1 MFIGEYQHNLDA
13 KGRITMPSKFREEL
27 GNTFYITK
35 GMDGCLFVFPEE
47 EWIEM
52 DKKIKGLRLSRKDAR
67 GIARLFYAGAID
79 VSLDK
84 MGRVLLPGNLRQYA
98 SLEKEA
104 IIIGVS
110 SRVEIWDKDRWQSYN
125 DDDDFNYDMLTE
137 SMADLDID
145 F

>member
-1 MFIGEYQHNLDA
+1 MFIGEYQHNLDT

-35 GMDGCLFVFPEE
+35 GMDGCLFVFPED

-52 DKKIKGLRLSRKDAR
+52 DKKIKALRLSRKDAR

-137 SMADLDID
+137 SMVDLDID

>member
-1 MFIGEYQHNLDA
+1 MFIGEYQHNLDT

>member
-1 MFIGEYQHNLDA
+1 MFIGEYQHNLDT

-79 VSLDK
+79 VYLDK
-84 MGRVLLPGNLRQYA
+84 MGRVLLPGNLREYA
-98 SLEKEA
+98 SLNKEA
-104 IIIGVS
+104 IVIGVS

-125 DDDDFNYDMLTE
+125 DD
-137 SMADLDID
+137 
-145 F
+145 

>member
-1 MFIGEYQHNLDA
+1 
-13 KGRITMPSKFREEL
+13 
-27 GNTFYITK
+27 
-35 GMDGCLFVFPEE
+35 
-47 EWIEM
+47 
-52 DKKIKGLRLSRKDAR
+52 
-67 GIARLFYAGAID
+67 
-79 VSLDK
+79 

-125 DDDDFNYDMLTE
+125 NDDDFNYDMLTE

>member
-1 MFIGEYQHNLDA
+1 MFIGEYQHNLDT

-84 MGRVLLPGNLRQYA
+84 MGRVLLPGNLREYA
-98 SLEKEA
+98 SLNKEA
-104 IIIGVS
+104 IVIGVS

-125 DDDDFNYDMLTE
+125 DDEDFNYDILTE

>member
-1 MFIGEYQHNLDA
+1 MFIGEYQHNLDT

-84 MGRVLLPGNLRQYA
+84 MGRVLLPGNLRKYA
-98 SLEKEA
+98 SLNKEA
-104 IIIGVS
+104 IVIGVS

-125 DDDDFNYDMLTE
+125 DDEDFNYDILTE

>member
-1 MFIGEYQHNLDA
+1 MFIGEYQHNLDT

-35 GMDGCLFVFPEE
+35 GMDGCLFVFPEA

-52 DKKIKGLRLSRKDAR
+52 DKKINALRLSRKDAR

-125 DDDDFNYDMLTE
+125 NDDDFNYDMLTE

>member
-1 MFIGEYQHNLDA
+1 MFIGEYQHNLDT

-35 GMDGCLFVFPEE
+35 GMDGCLFVFPEA

-52 DKKIKGLRLSRKDAR
+52 DKKINALRLSRKDAR

-84 MGRVLLPGNLRQYA
+84 MGRVLLPGHLRQYA

-125 DDDDFNYDMLTE
+125 NDDDFNYDMLTE

>member
-1 MFIGEYQHNLDA
+1 MFIGEYQHNLDT

-125 DDDDFNYDMLTE
+125 NDDDFNYDMLTE

>member
-1 MFIGEYQHNLDA
+1 MFIGEYQHNLDT

-35 GMDGCLFVFPEE
+35 GMDGCLFVFPED

-52 DKKIKGLRLSRKDAR
+52 DKKIKALRLSRKDAR

>member
-1 MFIGEYQHNLDA
+1 MFIGEYQHNLDT

-35 GMDGCLFVFPEE
+35 GMDGCLFVFPED

-52 DKKIKGLRLSRKDAR
+52 DKKIKALRLSRKDAR

-110 SRVEIWDKDRWQSYN
+110 SRIEIWDKDRWQSYN

>member
-1 MFIGEYQHNLDA
+1 MFIGEYQHNLDT

-84 MGRVLLPGNLRQYA
+84 MGRVLLPGNLRKYA
-98 SLEKEA
+98 SLNKEA
-104 IIIGVS
+104 IVIGVS

-125 DDDDFNYDMLTE
+125 DDEDFNYDMLTE

>member
-27 GNTFYITK
+27 GKTFYITK

-125 DDDDFNYDMLTE
+125 NDDDFNYDMLTE

>member
-1 MFIGEYQHNLDA
+1 MFIGEYQHNLDT

-84 MGRVLLPGNLRQYA
+84 MGRVLLPGNLREYA
-98 SLEKEA
+98 SLNKEA
-104 IIIGVS
+104 IVIGVS

-125 DDDDFNYDMLTE
+125 DDEDFNYDMLTE

>member
-125 DDDDFNYDMLTE
+125 EDDDFNYDMLTE

>member
-1 MFIGEYQHNLDA
+1 MFIGEYQHNLDT

-125 DDDDFNYDMLTE
+125 EDDDFNYDMLTE

>member
-1 MFIGEYQHNLDA
+1 MFIGEYQHNLDT

-27 GNTFYITK
+27 GKTFYITK
-35 GMDGCLFVFPEE
+35 GMDGCLFVFPEDQ
-47 EWIEM
+47 WIEM
-52 DKKIKGLRLSRKDAR
+52 DKKINALRLSRKDAR

-125 DDDDFNYDMLTE
+125 NDDDFNYDMLTE

>member
-1 MFIGEYQHNLDA
+1 MFIGEYQHNLDT

-35 GMDGCLFVFPEE
+35 GMDGCLFVFPED

-52 DKKIKGLRLSRKDAR
+52 DKKIKALRLSRKDAR

-125 DDDDFNYDMLTE
+125 NDDDFNYDMLTE

>member
-1 MFIGEYQHNLDA
+1 MFIGEYQHNLDS
-13 KGRITMPSKFREEL
+13 KGRITMPSKFRDGL
-27 GNTFYITK
+27 GKNFYITK

-47 EWIEM
+47 QWIEM
-52 DKKIKGLRLSRKDAR
+52 DKKINNLRLSRKESR

-98 SLEKEA
+98 SLDKEA
-104 IIIGVS
+104 IVIGVS
-110 SRVEIWDKDRWQSYN
+110 TRVEIWDKDRWESYN
-125 DDDDFNYDMLTE
+125 DDEDFNYDILTE
-137 SMADLDID
+137 KMSDLDID

>member
-1 MFIGEYQHNLDA
+1 MFIGEYQHNLDT
-13 KGRITMPSKFREEL
+13 KGRITMPSKFREDL
-27 GNTFYITK
+27 GDHFYITK
-35 GMDGCLFVFPEE
+35 GMDGCLFVFPES

-52 DKKIKGLRLSRKDAR
+52 DKKIRGLKLSRKDAR

-84 MGRVLLPGNLRQYA
+84 MGRVLLPSNLREYS
-98 SLEKEA
+98 SLTKEA

-110 SRVEIWDKDRWQSYN
+110 TRLEIWDKDRWESYN
-125 DDDDFNYDMLTE
+125 GDEDFNYDMLTQNL
-137 SMADLDID
+137 SDLDID